1 MPAIRPPSPAI
12 LRAYTMSRYS
22 AGAVVARVGSPARG
36 LRADQARTR
45 LVFLGACNPGGR
57 RRPDGWN
64 CRMMRRL
71 RCVLRRIRFIEA
83 MGSLGRWSEAMLMAS
98 MDPRRAAVVARR
110 FGQNAIVVVLG
121 KITQLI
127 VLKS

>member
-22 AGAVVARVGSPARG
+22 AGDVVARVGSPARG
-36 LRADQARTR
+36 LRADQARTS

-64 CRMMRRL
+64 SRMMRRL
-71 RCVLRRIRFIEA
+71 RDVLRRICFINA
-83 MGSLGRWSEAMLMAS
+83 VGSLGQWSEAMLMAC
-98 MDPRRAAVVARR
+98 MDSRRAAVVARR
-110 FGQNAIVVVLG
+110 FRQNAFIVVLG
-121 KITQLI
+121 IRTQLI
-127 VLKS
+127 VLK

>member
-83 MGSLGRWSEAMLMAS
+83 MGSLGRWSEAMLMAF